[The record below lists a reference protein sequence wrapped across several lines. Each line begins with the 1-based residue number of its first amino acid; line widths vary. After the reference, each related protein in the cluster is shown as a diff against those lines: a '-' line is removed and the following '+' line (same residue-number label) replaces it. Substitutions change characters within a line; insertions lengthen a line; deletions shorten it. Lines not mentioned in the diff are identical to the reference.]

1 MQLRPR
7 PINPQGPARAVPLC
21 EPLEGRQML
30 AADLVAT
37 ELTGRLPE
45 SLLSGARAKIPG
57 IGMNLT
63 NAGNEAVKT
72 PVVFRLLASADGI
85 PDASDFVVV
94 EQTTKLNVRPGKG

>member
-1 MQLRPR
+1 MHFRP
-7 PINPQGPARAVPLC
+7 NTSTPQRPARAVPLC
-21 EPLEGRQML
+21 EPLEGRQMQ

-37 ELTGRLPE
+37 ELTGKLPE
-45 SLLSGARAKIPG
+45 SLLSESRAKIPG

-85 PDASDFVVV
+85 PDPSDFVMV
-94 EQTTKLNVRPGKG
+94 EQTTKLN